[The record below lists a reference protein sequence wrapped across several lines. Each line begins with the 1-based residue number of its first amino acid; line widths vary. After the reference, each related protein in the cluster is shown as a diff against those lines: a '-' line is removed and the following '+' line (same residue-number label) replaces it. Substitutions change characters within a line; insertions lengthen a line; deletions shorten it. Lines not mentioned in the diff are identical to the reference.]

1 MPPEETTPHLSRL
14 ILASASPRRHDL
26 LQQTGLPFR
35 VIPSN
40 TDETHRPGETPAAY
54 VQRVAA
60 DKAQAVSQEQPGF
73 WILAADTIVTLNDDI
88 LGKPGSPEIA
98 RKMLTTLSG
107 QTHQVMTAFV
117 LLNETGQSAAAEV
130 VTSEVTFKSIS
141 DTEIDAYLATG
152 ESFDK
157 AGAYA
162 VQGKGRVLVDR
173 VSGSLTNVI
182 GLPMDEVEAALHTAG
197 LLS

>member
-1 MPPEETTPHLSRL
+1 MEQSADPRRL
-14 ILASASPRRHDL
+14 ILASASPRRRDL
-26 LQQTGLPFR
+26 LQRTGCAFR
-35 VIPSN
+35 VIPSQ

-54 VQRVAA
+54 VQRVAV

-73 WILAADTIVTLNDDI
+73 WVLAADTIVTLNGHI
-88 LGKPGSPEIA
+88 LGKPGSTEIA

-141 DTEIDAYLATG
+141 DAEIDAYLATG

-162 VQGKGRVLVDR
+162 VQGRGSTLVDH
-173 VSGSLTNVI
+173 VAGSLTNVI
-182 GLPMDEVEAALHTAG
+182 GLPMDEVGVALRTAG
-197 LLS
+197 LFS

>member
-1 MPPEETTPHLSRL
+1 
-14 ILASASPRRHDL
+14 
-26 LQQTGLPFR
+26 
-35 VIPSN
+35 VIPSL

-60 DKAQAVSQEQPGF
+60 DKAQTISQEQPGF
-73 WILAADTIVTLNDDI
+73 WVLAADTIVTLNGHI
-88 LGKPGSPEIA
+88 LGKPGSTEIA
-98 RKMLTTLSG
+98 REMLATLSG

-130 VTSEVTFKSIS
+130 VTSEVTFQSNS
-141 DTEIDAYLATG
+141 DAEIDAYLATG

-162 VQGKGRVLVDR
+162 VQGKGRVLVGR
-173 VSGSLTNVI
+173 VTGSLTNVI
-182 GLPMDEVEAALHTAG
+182 GLPMDEVGAALRTAG
-197 LLS
+197 LLA